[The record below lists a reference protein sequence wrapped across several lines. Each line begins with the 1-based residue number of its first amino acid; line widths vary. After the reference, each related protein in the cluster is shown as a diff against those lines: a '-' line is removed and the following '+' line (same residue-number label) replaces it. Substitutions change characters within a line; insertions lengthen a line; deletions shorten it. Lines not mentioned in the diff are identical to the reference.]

1 MLEKFEGAIKKSRID
16 NPPETPATPISQ
28 YIVQSSINKQKG
40 QCLSAY
46 SLWQNEKQK
55 NRTLSK
61 QFQNRAK
68 IVKRRKIDIFNKK
81 SRIDNPPETPATPI
95 SQYIVQRQI
104 KETKTKH
111 IRKNTKTKNTT
122 EHKK

>member
-1 MLEKFEGAIKKSRID
+1 MLEKFEGAI
-16 NPPETPATPISQ
+16 
-28 YIVQSSINKQKG
+28 
-40 QCLSAY
+40 
-46 SLWQNEKQK
+46 
-55 NRTLSK
+55 
-61 QFQNRAK
+61 
-68 IVKRRKIDIFNKK
+68 KK